1 MAAYD
6 ETELDIAVGMEYAMD
21 NRDFYI
27 DILDTYLEETAE
39 ELEQMDAHLAN
50 GDMLQYATLVHAI
63 KSSSRLIGATKLGE
77 VAYDMELRAKE
88 GNVEYIS
95 SKHDALKAHVQVVFD
110 CVKAYMAD

>member
-6 ETELDIAVGMEYAMD
+6 ENELDVAVGLEYSMD
-21 NRDFYI
+21 NKDFYM
-27 DILDTYLEETAE
+27 DILDTYIEETTE
-39 ELEQMDAHLAN
+39 ELEQMDEHLAN

-63 KSSSRLIGATKLGE
+63 KSSSRLIGATNLGE

-88 GNVEYIS
+88 GNAEYIA
-95 SKHDALKAHVQVVFD
+95 SKHDALKAHIQVVFD